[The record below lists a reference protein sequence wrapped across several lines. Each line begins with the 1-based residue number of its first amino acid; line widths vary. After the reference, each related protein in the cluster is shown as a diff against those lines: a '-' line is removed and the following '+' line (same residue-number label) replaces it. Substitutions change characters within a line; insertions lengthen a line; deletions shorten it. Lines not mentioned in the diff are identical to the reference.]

1 MTNKLQFEDAPEN
14 EYTLV
19 GKMNRL
25 QWMNWCVRPEV
36 RLVWESLID
45 KIRMTP

>member
-1 MTNKLQFEDAPEN
+1 MTNKLQFEGASEY

-36 RLVWESLID
+36 RHVQPRIIMIPLN
-45 KIRMTP
+45 